1 MGKETLT
8 GGQLPACAPLSAER
22 RDDVDNPDTLILNLT
37 FLGTLGVA
45 FLMAFVLFM
54 LGVATLILAGIGRL
68 AGLVVQ
74 LLFGRLRRQESL
86 RFGAEAPAT
95 VTSVAEPAADPV
107 PAPEAGPVAV
117 LRTAV
122 GRLSPKNNP
131 RREPA
136 VLSKEWTAAVEAAD
150 ARAKARAGAPDI
162 KLSVRDLPDQP
173 LPELPTNTGPE
184 TNMKPARG
192 NTPVAKT
199 PTSPA
204 KTRSSTPDIK
214 LSVRDLPDPDEPGQT
229 NSQGT
234 SVPAAE
240 APAAEPAAAKTART
254 GKPRSFTKP
263 PQPAP
268 LSQLDTGSLAS
279 VAKGQ
284 QPRKARTPSS
294 NQPESAGVQG
304 KDRQHLP

>member
-1 MGKETLT
+1 M
-8 GGQLPACAPLSAER
+8 
-22 RDDVDNPDTLILNLT
+22 DNPDTLILNLT

-68 AGLVVQ
+68 AGLMVQ
-74 LLFGRLRRQESL
+74 LLFGRLRRQESV
-86 RFGAEAPAT
+86 RFGAEPPAT

-122 GRLSPKNNP
+122 GRLSPKNKP

-150 ARAKARAGAPDI
+150 ARAKARVSAPDI

-173 LPELPTNTGPE
+173 LPELPINTGPE
-184 TNMKPARG
+184 ANVEPAIG
-192 NTPVAKT
+192 DTPAAKT
-199 PTSPA
+199 S
-204 KTRSSTPDIK
+204 
-214 LSVRDLPDPDEPGQT
+214 
-229 NSQGT
+229 
-234 SVPAAE
+234 AAG
-240 APAAEPAAAKTART
+240 PAAAKTART

-284 QPRKARTPSS
+284 QPKKARTPSS